1 MKLSCKDVC
10 FVVSESLDRKLSL
23 RERLSVKIHLLMC
36 SACQRMARQMELL
49 RATSRRYGSVKE
61 AESHSETQTLSKEA
75 SDRILERLRHAG
87 HDHANHD

>member
-36 SACQRMARQMELL
+36 KACQRMAQQMELL
-49 RATSRRYGSVKE
+49 RAASRRYGSIE
-61 AESHSETQTLSKEA
+61 ESDSRSEQETLSKEA
-75 SDRILERLRHAG
+75 SARILERLRHAE
-87 HDHANHD
+87 HDLVNHE